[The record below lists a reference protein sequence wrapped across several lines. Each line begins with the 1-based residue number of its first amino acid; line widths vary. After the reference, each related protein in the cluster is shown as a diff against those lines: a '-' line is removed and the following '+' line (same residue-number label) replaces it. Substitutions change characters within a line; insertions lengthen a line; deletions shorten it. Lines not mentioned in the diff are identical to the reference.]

1 MGNKGKGT
9 LTRDKRGTYQL
20 YISAKLVDDSMFP
33 LKCKHSLPVKISF
46 IPNQTCVT
54 IEKAKEST

>member
-1 MGNKGKGT
+1 MCNTGKGT
-9 LTRDKRGTYQL
+9 ITRDKRGTYQL

-33 LKCKHSLPVKISF
+33 LKCNHSLPVTISF
-46 IPNQTCVT
+46 VPNQTSIT